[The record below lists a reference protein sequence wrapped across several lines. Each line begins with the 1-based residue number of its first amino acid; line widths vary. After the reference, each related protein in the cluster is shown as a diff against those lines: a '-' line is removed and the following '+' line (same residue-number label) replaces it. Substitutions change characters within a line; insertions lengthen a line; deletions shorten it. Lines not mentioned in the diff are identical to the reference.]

1 MNLGR
6 LKSLPRISA
15 CVGIFSVFHL
25 CTHIC
30 MLVERNVFVQSGIVA
45 HQQALKLD
53 FRKNILSP
61 KSYRQP
67 LCTLCKVFVM
77 FLKSIEI
84 ANERL
89 FVLTEVQWVSFVNL
103 SYYLQS
109 FSFSKLFVIIVQMN
123 FSPLIFVELCKLF

>member
-15 CVGIFSVFHL
+15 CVGIFLSF
-25 CTHIC
+25 IC
-30 MLVERNVFVQSGIVA
+30 VPTFACLWREMSLFQSGIVA
-45 HQQALKLD
+45 HQQTLKLD

-67 LCTLCKVFVM
+67 FYTLCKVFVM

-89 FVLTEVQWVSFVNL
+89 FV
-103 SYYLQS
+103 
-109 FSFSKLFVIIVQMN
+109 
-123 FSPLIFVELCKLF
+123 